1 MGFTDTRKR
10 KLPWLVITGR
20 GLKQEGILLIL
31 ALRRQNLC
39 GFESSLVYTAKS
51 QTSVNTQ

>member
-1 MGFTDTRKR
+1 MGFRDTRKR

-20 GLKQEGILLIL
+20 GPKQEGILLIL